1 VLKKILIISFFSL
14 ILRWQSWGLPLN
26 RDEGAYAYMATRFFD
41 SDFVLYKD
49 AFEHKPPGI
58 HLLYWIGFQIFGE
71 SQLSVRILSFINSV
85 VSTLI
90 IINILEI
97 VKVKKKFLLVGFYM
111 LMANSF
117 VLEGLV
123 ANTEMFMVT
132 FLMLSLLLV
141 IQKRLYVL
149 AGFLAGFSFLIK
161 PIAFTNIGVLVIL
174 LIFLKSKLL
183 AFAKFGAGLAV
194 PVAAV
199 IIYFYFRGAWGAF
212 WESVVVFNRIYV
224 SSGIENV
231 VDKVGL
237 VGIVTR
243 GNLLMNMLL
252 VSALVL
258 GFVYRKKLNN
268 QRIFFL
274 LWLAAYWIAAKLT
287 SRDVLHYYFP
297 IISAGVLVFG
307 VFWQE
312 RQAPKIFFVNI
323 FIFLSLWGYL
333 WFINPRSAY
342 TKTFGSTVRYAY
354 EGREIGFEIKE
365 RTSKEDLIFLWIDEP
380 EILFYS
386 NRNSTSR
393 HLNTFGTLI
402 PVQLEVLKNGLSKK
416 PKVMVTY
423 GGQEEK
429 WFLEFLSENKYK
441 IESKYSIARIYWREQ

>member
-14 ILRWQSWGLPLN
+14 ILRWQSWELPLN

-49 AFEHKPPGI
+49 AFDHKPPGI
-58 HLLYWIGFQIFGE
+58 HLLYWVGFQIFGE
-71 SQLSVRILSFINSV
+71 SELSVRTLSFINSV
-85 VSTLI
+85 ASTLI
-90 IINILEI
+90 IIKILEI
-97 VKVKKKFLLVGFYM
+97 VKVKKKFLLVSFYM

-132 FLMLSLLLV
+132 FLVLSLLLI
-141 IQKRLYVL
+141 IQKKLYFLAGVL
-149 AGFLAGFSFLIK
+149 AGLSFLIK
-161 PIAFTNIGVLVIL
+161 PVAFTNIGVLVISL
-174 LIFLKSKLL
+174 FFLKSKFL
-183 AFAKFGAGLAV
+183 AFVKFVVGVVV

-199 IIYFYFRGAWGAF
+199 FMYFYLRGVWSVF
-212 WESVVVFNRIYV
+212 WESVVVFNLSYV
-224 SSGIENV
+224 ISGIESV
-231 VDKVGL
+231 IDKVGL

-258 GFVYRKKLNN
+258 GFVYRKKLNK
-268 QRIFFL
+268 QRIIFL
-274 LWLAAYWIAAKLT
+274 LWLTAYWIGAKLT

-297 IISAGVLVFG
+297 IISAGILIFG
-307 VFWQE
+307 VFWKE
-312 RQAPKIFFVNI
+312 KLAPKIFFVNMLV
-323 FIFLSLWGYL
+323 FLILWGYL
-333 WFINPRSAY
+333 WFIDPRNAY

-354 EGREIGFEIKE
+354 EGREIGFEIKK
-365 RTSKEDLIFLWIDEP
+365 RTSEKDLIFLWIDEP

-402 PVQLEVLKNGLSKK
+402 PGQLEVLIKGLSKK
-416 PKVMVTY
+416 PKVMITY

-429 WFLEFLSENKYK
+429 WFLEFLM
-441 IESKYSIARIYWREQ
+441 ESKYSIENKYSVARIYWREQ